1 MADRKKPTR
10 KDLKPDQTRGEAPA
24 EYERYRD
31 YALSMV
37 RDVTHGLCERSMSP
51 QAILSELKP
60 RVDVAGL
67 DPVELCREAS
77 SALIDQ
83 FAKPVRDVARTLS
96 AYRGDERRWIDGNAR
111 GLVRRMSVAPE
122 PLVVLES
129 KTAVGEDEVVAS
141 MAQACAA
148 GDGPAFL
155 RGRVLKRAII
165 DFSGALDAIGMGMD
179 DDADATYDYLRP
191 DGAYMLWCCMYSC
204 FDDGKSII
212 LFEEPGVL
220 PSLVS
225 AKPMMCPSVVM
236 AKTDGGSGYDLDS
249 YEFLFRDASQFYELQ
264 PNASADLN
272 AKFLYRKLAG
282 SRYWLDRYGFK
293 VTPGIVLAMCRASAQ
308 WYSADDYDPKSVIDL
323 IVDYYADC
331 CFSGVH
337 PSPRDARG
345 WLADKYAVHV
355 EALVEPAVFDSPDQD
370 AADADD
376 GSDGLTARER
386 AMLSH
391 PAADPPL
398 PPRPAGQAH
407 GYDAPAPR
415 GGRASFK
422 FKTRGELAE
431 ALKSRVIGQDAA
443 LEEVMKPVIRYEA
456 GLADERKPIAS
467 LLLAGPSGVGKTET
481 ARALAVAC
489 FGSEDHLKRID
500 CSELH
505 DAISVNKLLGSAQ
518 GYVGYDAGGDL
529 LNWVQEKKRGVL
541 LLDEIEK
548 ADPAI
553 YDSILL
559 PLLDYGVLSGTVRV
573 TTEIT
578 APDGSRQ
585 KTAKT
590 KVMDVDCRQ
599 LIIIMTSN
607 LGSKSMTARGV
618 SRMGFSQ
625 GEPDVDAELE
635 ADVQSALDKEF
646 RPELRNRI
654 GRVIVY
660 KPLSVESLERIFA
673 LKWGVVDSKAK
684 LRGMDVELG
693 PGVARWFVDH
703 ARADNYGARPIERMI
718 DERLSDPL
726 ADLILAEA
734 EDARLRASVERGHG
748 AAACGH
754 ATGCALVDSFP
765 RRVDHRTVV
774 RVSVVGDD
782 LDIRPLSKRDVT
794 RS

>member
-10 KDLKPDQTRGEAPA
+10 KSLKPDQTRGEAPA

-51 QAILSELKP
+51 QAILSELRP

-67 DPVELCREAS
+67 DPVDMCREAS
-77 SALIDQ
+77 AALIDQ

-96 AYRGDERRWIDGNAR
+96 AYRGDERRWIDSNAR
-111 GLVRRMSVAPE
+111 GLVRRMSASPE

-141 MAQACAA
+141 MAQACVA
-148 GDGPAFL
+148 GNGPAFL
-155 RGRVLKRAII
+155 RGRVLKRAVI
-165 DFSGALDAIGMGMD
+165 DFSGVLDAIGMGMD
-179 DDADATYDYLRP
+179 DDDDSTFDYLHP
-191 DGAYMLWCCMYSC
+191 DGAYRLWCCMYSC

-212 LFEEPGVL
+212 LFEEPGAL
-220 PSLVS
+220 PTLAS

-236 AKTDGGSGYDLDS
+236 AKTDSDSVYGLDN

-293 VTPGIVLAMCRASAQ
+293 VTQGIVLAMCRASAQ
-308 WYSADDYDPKSVIDL
+308 WCSSADDYDPKSVIDL

-331 CFSGVH
+331 CFAGVR

-345 WLADKYAVHV
+345 WLADKYAVPV
-355 EALVEPAVFDSPDQD
+355 EALVEPATFDSPERD
-370 AADADD
+370 AEDADS
-376 GSDGLTARER
+376 GSDVLTARER
-386 AMLSH
+386 AMRSH

-407 GYDAPAPR
+407 DGPGATTQR
-415 GGRASFK
+415 GGRVSFK

-456 GLADERKPIAS
+456 GLSDERKPIAS

-489 FGSEDHLKRID
+489 FGSEDYLKRID

-529 LNWVQEKKRGVL
+529 LNWVQERKRGVL

-559 PLLDYGVLSGTVRV
+559 PLLDYGVLSGPVRV

-585 KTAKT
+585 KVSKT

-599 LIIIMTSN
+599 LVVIMTSN
-607 LGSKSMTARGV
+607 LGSKSVSARGL
-618 SRMGFSQ
+618 SKMGFSQ
-625 GEPDVDAELE
+625 GEPDVAAELE

-654 GRVIVY
+654 GRVIIY

-734 EDARLRASVERGHG
+734 EDARLRAPGECSHG
-748 AAACGH
+748 AAACGRT
-754 ATGCALVDSFP
+754 AGGAPVDGFP

-782 LDIRPLSKRDVT
+782 LDIRTL
-794 RS
+794 

>member
-10 KDLKPDQTRGEAPA
+10 KSLKPDQTRGEAPA
-24 EYERYRD
+24 EYERCRD

-37 RDVTHGLCERSMSP
+37 RDVTRKGSCGRSMSP
-51 QAILSELKP
+51 QAVLSELRP

-67 DPVELCREAS
+67 DPVDMCREAS
-77 SALIDQ
+77 SALIDK

-96 AYRGDERRWIDGNAR
+96 TYREDERRWIDSNAR
-111 GLVRRMSVAPE
+111 GLVRRMSASPE

-148 GDGPAFL
+148 GVGPAFL
-155 RGRVLKRAII
+155 RGRVLKRAIV
-165 DFSGALDAIGMGMD
+165 DFSGALDELSMGMD
-179 DDADATYDYLRP
+179 DDEDSYDYRRP
-191 DGAYMLWCCMYSC
+191 DGAYRLWCCMYSC
-204 FDDGKSII
+204 FDDGKSVI
-212 LFEEPGVL
+212 LFEEPAAL
-220 PSLVS
+220 TTLAS

-236 AKTDGGSGYDLDS
+236 AKTDSGSDYGLDS
-249 YEFLFRDASQFYELQ
+249 YEFLFRDMSQFYELH
-264 PNASADLN
+264 PNESADLN
-272 AKFLYRKLAG
+272 AKFLYRKLAS

-293 VTPGIVLAMCRASAQ
+293 VTQGIVLAMCRASAQ
-308 WYSADDYDPKSVIDL
+308 WWPADEYDPKSVIDL

-331 CFSGVH
+331 CFAGAQ

-345 WLADKYAVHV
+345 WLADKYAVP
-355 EALVEPAVFDSPDQD
+355 EKALTEPAVFEATDQD
-370 AADADD
+370 AADA
-376 GSDGLTARER
+376 GSQPAGLTARER
-386 AMLSH
+386 AALAH
-391 PAADPPL
+391 PAANPPLPPL
-398 PPRPAGQAH
+398 PPRPADQEH
-407 GYDAPAPR
+407 GSNATTPHC
-415 GGRASFK
+415 GRASFK

-431 ALKSRVIGQDAA
+431 SLKSRVIGQDAA

-456 GLADERKPIAS
+456 GLSDERKPIAS

-489 FGSEDHLKRID
+489 FGSEEYLKRID

-559 PLLDYGVLSGTVRV
+559 PLLDYGVLSGPVKIS
-573 TTEIT
+573 TETT

-585 KTAKT
+585 KVSKT

-607 LGSKSMTARGV
+607 LGSKSVSARGV

-625 GEPDVDAELE
+625 CEPDVDAELE
-635 ADVQSALDKEF
+635 ADVESALDKEF

-654 GRVIVY
+654 GRVIIY

-718 DERLSDPL
+718 DEKLSDPL

-734 EDARLRASVERGHG
+734 EDARLRVAVDCDQASAAGGHSAG
-748 AAACGH
+748 GVLAAG
-754 ATGCALVDSFP
+754 FP
-765 RRVDHRTVV
+765 RRVDHRTVIK
-774 RVSVVGDD
+774 VSVIGDD
-782 LDIRPLSKRDVT
+782 LDIRPLDEA
-794 RS
+794 

>member
-1 MADRKKPTR
+1 MADKKKPDR
-10 KDLKPDQTRGEAPA
+10 KRLKPDQTRGEAPA
-24 EYERYRD
+24 EYERCRD

-37 RDVTHGLCERSMSP
+37 RDVTRKGSCGRSMSP
-51 QAILSELKP
+51 QAVLSELRP

-67 DPVELCREAS
+67 DPVDMCREAS

-83 FAKPVRDVARTLS
+83 FAKPVRDVARMLS
-96 AYRGDERRWIDGNAR
+96 AYRGDERRWIDSNAR
-111 GLVRRMSVAPE
+111 GLVRRMSASPE

-148 GDGPAFL
+148 GSGPAFL
-155 RGRVLKRAII
+155 RGRVLKRAIV
-165 DFSGALDAIGMGMD
+165 DFSGAMDELSMGMD
-179 DDADATYDYLRP
+179 DDEDSYDYLHP
-191 DGAYMLWCCMYSC
+191 DGAYRLWCCMYSC
-204 FDDGKSII
+204 FDDGKSVI
-212 LFEEPGVL
+212 LFEEPGAL
-220 PSLVS
+220 TTLAS

-236 AKTDGGSGYDLDS
+236 AKTDSGSDYGLDS
-249 YEFLFRDASQFYELQ
+249 YEFLFRDMSQFYELH

-272 AKFLYRKLAG
+272 AKFLYRKLAS

-308 WYSADDYDPKSVIDL
+308 WWPADDYDPKSVIDL

-331 CFSGVH
+331 CFAGAQ
-337 PSPRDARG
+337 PSPRDARS
-345 WLADKYAVHV
+345 WLADKYAVP
-355 EALVEPAVFDSPDQD
+355 EKALVEPAVFKAQDQD
-370 AADADD
+370 AADSD
-376 GSDGLTARER
+376 GGIVGLTARER
-386 AMLSH
+386 AMLAH
-391 PAADPPL
+391 PTADPPL

-407 GYDAPAPR
+407 GSDAPTPR
-415 GGRASFK
+415 GSRASFK

-481 ARALAVAC
+481 ARALAAAC
-489 FGSEDHLKRID
+489 FGSEEYLKRID

-559 PLLDYGVLSGTVRV
+559 PLLDYGVLSGPVKIS
-573 TTEIT
+573 TEVT

-585 KTAKT
+585 KASKT

-607 LGSKSMTARGV
+607 LGSKSVSTRGV

-625 GEPDVDAELE
+625 CEPDVDAELE

-718 DERLSDPL
+718 DEKLSDPL

-734 EDARLRASVERGHG
+734 EDALLRTPGECRHG

-754 ATGCALVDSFP
+754 AAGAANVDGFP

-774 RVSVVGDD
+774 KVSVVGDD
-782 LDIRPLSKRDVT
+782 LDIRPLDEA
-794 RS
+794 

>member
-1 MADRKKPTR
+1 MADKKKPTR

-37 RDVTHGLCERSMSP
+37 SDVTRKDSCVRSMSP
-51 QAILSELKP
+51 QAILSELRP
-60 RVDVAGL
+60 RVDVAGM
-67 DPVELCREAS
+67 DPVDMCREAS

-96 AYRGDERRWIDGNAR
+96 AYRGDERRWIDSNAR
-111 GLVRRMSVAPE
+111 GLVRRMSASPE

-148 GDGPAFL
+148 GVGPAFL
-155 RGRVLKRAII
+155 RDRVLKRAIV
-165 DFSGALDAIGMGMD
+165 DFSGALDALSMGMD
-179 DDADATYDYLRP
+179 DDDNATFDYRRP
-191 DGAYMLWCCMYSC
+191 DGAYRLWCCMYSC
-204 FDDGKSII
+204 FDDGRSII
-212 LFEEPGVL
+212 LFEDPGAL
-220 PSLVS
+220 PTLAS

-236 AKTDGGSGYDLDS
+236 AKTDSGSGYDLDS
-249 YEFLFRDASQFYELQ
+249 YEFLFRDASQFYELR

-293 VTPGIVLAMCRASAQ
+293 VTQGIVLAMCRASAQ
-308 WYSADDYDPKSVIDL
+308 WYTADDYDPKSVIDL

-331 CFSGVH
+331 CFAGVR

-345 WLADKYAVHV
+345 WLADKYAVPV
-355 EALVEPAVFDSPDQD
+355 ETLTEPAVFDSTDQD
-370 AADADD
+370 AEDADVVD
-376 GSDGLTARER
+376 GDGLTARER

-398 PPRPAGQAH
+398 PPRPSGQAR
-407 GYDAPAPR
+407 GSVEPTTTPR

-489 FGSEDHLKRID
+489 FGSEDYLKRID

-505 DAISVNKLLGSAQ
+505 DAISVNRLLGSAQ

-529 LNWVQEKKRGVL
+529 LNWVHERKRGVL

-559 PLLDYGVLSGTVRV
+559 PLLDYGVLSGPVRV
-573 TTEIT
+573 TTEVT

-599 LIIIMTSN
+599 LVVIMTSN
-607 LGSKSMTARGV
+607 LGSKSVAARGV

-625 GEPDVDAELE
+625 GEPDVGAELE
-635 ADVQSALDKEF
+635 ADVQSALEKEF

-654 GRVIVY
+654 GRVIIY

-734 EDARLRASVERGHG
+734 EDARLRALGECRHG

-754 ATGCALVDSFP
+754 ATGCALVDGFP

-782 LDIRPLSKRDVT
+782 LDIRTLDEA
-794 RS
+794 